1 MIFERGVLM
10 KKTITDYRNDLAS
23 AEKQLEQATHRI
35 NRLEQKLKYRESLS
49 RKERTHRLIVRGAI
63 LEQYFPEVKELS
75 EPEISEVFHYIVKEE
90 LHQVLKEAIA
100 YVRKEVLG

>member
-1 MIFERGVLM
+1 M
-10 KKTITDYRNDLAS
+10 KKTIMEYRNDLAS

-100 YVRKEVLG
+100 YVRNQVLG

>member
-1 MIFERGVLM
+1 ME
-10 KKTITDYRNDLAS
+10 YRNDLAS

-49 RKERTHRLIVRGAI
+49 RKERAHRLIVRGAI
-63 LEQYFPEVKELS
+63 LEQYFPELKELS
-75 EPEISEVFHYIVKEE
+75 EPEVSEVFHYIAKYE

-100 YVRKEVLG
+100 YVRREVLN